1 MNNPPPPASMLR
13 ESRDGAT
20 LILTLDYPHRRNA
33 LAMPMR
39 RQMIDAI
46 ERAEIEPAVRA
57 IVITGAGAHFSA
69 GGDISSMDASDIPGG
84 RARMAVTHR
93 LVRGL
98 LKGSKPVLVAIEGWC
113 AGAGVSIAACA
124 DTVVASGD
132 AKFSVGFHK
141 IGLIGDLGLLHTLPA
156 RIGAGRTR
164 QMLLYGEPIDAGE
177 ALRIGLVDQVVPTG
191 TALPAAL
198 ARARLLHDAAPLPI
212 AYTRQYLA
220 QGLDAALD
228 WERDMQAT
236 LFLSADHAE
245 GKAAFL
251 EKRAPRFLGR

>member
-1 MNNPPPPASMLR
+1 MNDQSPPAIMLR
-13 ESRDGAT
+13 ESRDAAT

-46 ERAEIEPAVRA
+46 ERAEIDPGVRA

-113 AGAGVSIAACA
+113 AGV
-124 DTVVASGD
+124 
-132 AKFSVGFHK
+132 
-141 IGLIGDLGLLHTLPA
+141 
-156 RIGAGRTR
+156 GRTR
-164 QMLLYGEPIDAGE
+164 QMLLYGEAIEAAE
-177 ALRIGLVDQVVPTG
+177 ALRIGLVDQLVPAG
-191 TALPAAL
+191 TALQAAL

-228 WERDMQAT
+228 WERDIQAT

-251 EKRAPRFLGR
+251 EKRAPKFLGR